1 MYLIYHVTSHD
12 DLTDRLY
19 EFMVGSS
26 LQHVTKSSNHIHCDS
41 GDIKFLICHMTSREH
56 IFNPLRPG
64 GNKKVT
70 HTSSMCDLFVTIRH

>member
-56 IFNPLRPG
+56 IFNPLMPR
-64 GNKKVT
+64 
-70 HTSSMCDLFVTIRH
+70 VTIRH